1 VAPAAARTMRV
12 NITMAEDVLRAV
24 DAFAEQHGY
33 TRSGFLAAAARRA
46 MGEG

>member
-1 VAPAAARTMRV
+1 V